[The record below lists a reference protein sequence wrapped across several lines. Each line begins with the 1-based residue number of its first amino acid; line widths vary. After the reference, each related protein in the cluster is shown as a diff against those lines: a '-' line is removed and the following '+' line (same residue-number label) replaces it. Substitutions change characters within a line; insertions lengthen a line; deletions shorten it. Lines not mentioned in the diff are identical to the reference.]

1 MVNKNKILEND
12 PIHRRLQASKRKF
25 QEVDADEDEAWQ
37 RAFKRQRTE
46 IKQAAFSS
54 IEEDKEEEDM
64 EVEEGEESE
73 QKEGEDTKT
82 YLQRIGLESNT
93 ENLWEL
99 FMESALEELH
109 PDIEDIHSK
118 NFTEEEKQDI
128 MQNIKGCYTT
138 LRKMCQR
145 LTKDYTHRR
154 ITITKEAILKDQSSW
169 YECVPLGTDIAQ
181 EQIDMLLPVKDQ

>member
-1 MVNKNKILEND
+1 MANKQKILEKD
-12 PIHRRLQASKRKF
+12 PIHRKIVAEKRKF
-25 QEVDADEDEAWQ
+25 QEVDSDEDEAWK
-37 RAFKRQRTE
+37 RAYKRQRTE

-54 IEEDKEEEDM
+54 IEEDKEEEEDM
-64 EVEEGEESE
+64 EVDEGEESE

-82 YLQRIGLESNT
+82 YLQRIGMESNT

-118 NFTEEEKQDI
+118 NFTEEEKHDI
-128 MQNIKGCYTT
+128 MQYIKGCYTT

-154 ITITKEAILKDQSSW
+154 ITLKGS
-169 YECVPLGTDIAQ
+169 YP
-181 EQIDMLLPVKDQ
+181 